1 LSIAL
6 SSWGKKDGAVIVVS
20 HDKPFCDSVGFN
32 TVGTVKD
39 GSLVVEQRELNE
51 SDWKQYDL
59 ALSTEG
65 DSSASVDDNKIVE
78 KTPEQLEEEKKRR
91 KMAHNAPKLI
101 AKLEKKIEAAETRI
115 AEIDE
120 EMMTV
125 GNDVGK
131 LTDLSNEKISEE
143 EKLTDMMAEWEELEL
158 LLVEI
163 A

>member
-1 LSIAL
+1 M
-6 SSWGKKDGAVIVVS
+6 SSWGPKDGAVIVVS

-59 ALSTEG
+59 ALST
-65 DSSASVDDNKIVE
+65 DSDTSASINDKEIVA

-101 AKLEKKIEAAETRI
+101 AKLVKKIEAAETRI

-120 EMMTV
+120 EVMTV

-143 EKLTDMMAEWEELEL
+143 EKLAKMMVEWEELESL
-158 LLVEI
+158 LAEI